1 MLSNRA
7 FKKKKAKL
15 KLWLSK
21 YCFHPLL
28 RKFSENSH
36 QCHEKRKT
44 SEMFSS
50 CYEGNTLI
58 FPMKDVANET
68 TNYHVN

>member
-1 MLSNRA
+1 MWTYGTT
-7 FKKKKAKL
+7 KKKKVPILAI
-15 KLWLSK
+15 S
-21 YCFHPLL
+21 YRFHPLS

-36 QCHEKRKT
+36 QYHEKRKT
-44 SEMFSS
+44 SKMFSP
-50 CYEGNTLI
+50 CYEGNALI